1 MWEAPR
7 ALSGVHGVSGDGEY
21 YYAISFD
28 STESSFLL
36 SDACHFRVINFL
48 LVIFFFISL
57 LDRKMNSNPHYC

>member
-28 STESSFLL
+28 SSPSPLP
-36 SDACHFRVINFL
+36 C
-48 LVIFFFISL
+48 
-57 LDRKMNSNPHYC
+57 